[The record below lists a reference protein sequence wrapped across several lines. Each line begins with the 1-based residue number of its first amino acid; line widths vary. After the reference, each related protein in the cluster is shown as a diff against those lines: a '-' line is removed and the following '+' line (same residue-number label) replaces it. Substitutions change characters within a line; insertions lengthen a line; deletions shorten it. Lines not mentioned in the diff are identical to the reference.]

1 MTDRPRFITL
11 EGLEGAGKST
21 NLTFIAEHLRER
33 GLDVLTT
40 REPGGTALGE
50 SLRHVLLDS
59 HSTGITAETELLLLF
74 AARREHVVHVI
85 RPALQQGRWV
95 ICDRFL
101 DASYAYQGGGRGL
114 PRSRID
120 ALAEWLLEGLHPD
133 LTFYL
138 ETPIALSQARITADP
153 DRFEQEHAEFFERV
167 DRAYRERA
175 AEAPNRI
182 QRIDASESLDA
193 IQHHLVAALNEYL
206 DAR

>member
-21 NLTFIAEHLRER
+21 NLTFIAEHLRGR

-50 SLRHVLLDS
+50 SLRQVLLDS
-59 HSTGITAETELLLLF
+59 RSAGMTAEAELLLLF

-85 RPALQQGRWV
+85 RPALQQGWWV

-138 ETPIALSQARITADP
+138 ETPIALSQARITAEP
-153 DRFEQEHAEFFERV
+153 DRFEQEHAAFFERV

-175 AEAPNRI
+175 AEEPNRI
-182 QRIDASESLDA
+182 RRIDASESLEA
-193 IQHHLVAALNEYL
+193 IQHHLVAALDEHL